1 MPVRQLGTQA
11 RSKTERDPVTL
22 PRMGPIG
29 GNSIHETENCKNIA
43 GSFSIFFSVSQPLNS
58 LKCLCLLDR

>member
-11 RSKTERDPVTL
+11 RWKTERDPVTL
-22 PRMGPIG
+22 PHLGPIG
-29 GNSIHETENCKNIA
+29 ENSIHETENCNYIIA

-58 LKCLCLLDR
+58 LKSLCL